1 VAVSSSPDPGG
12 SPQPESFRLLRELG
26 ARVVPTWAAH
36 DLRAEAGKQLVVV
49 ERIERGGPYSDQEI
63 ADWVRDARRM
73 ATLEHP
79 NVGRLRDVVIRS
91 EDVLVVADFV
101 DGVRWSEL
109 SSAADRP
116 SLEVALRVLIDALSG
131 LSALHNLRDAKRE
144 PLKLFHAEL
153 TPECIIVSADGVA
166 RIVSACRVKSARARP
181 GRGGSAYLAPEIL
194 LEDDSADARADVYSA
209 GVMLWE
215 ALSGR
220 PLFPNTQPSAIVTH
234 LLSGRVAKATV
245 PEGLPWAA
253 PLADVATR
261 ALSVDPGRRFP
272 SAAALA
278 AELRRIAGVKLPP
291 PVRVAGLVR
300 ATFGDGIRKRRE
312 ALERGEVEESTGHE
326 IPVMLESDRPSS
338 LPTPVPPSIEPIEGP
353 PPLPL
358 RSRLPTLQGVAP
370 EALVETDVS
379 GPGNPV
385 VVPSSSRPPPPGPA
399 IAPPTPMV
407 AFEIPSAARIPI
419 DMSPPPAPVPP
430 PLPAAVAPAFAPAPP
445 PPAAAPL
452 PFAPPP
458 PPLPAAALPPP
469 MPVPLEMPPLAPPL
483 APMRIPR
490 SDEPVALARL
500 GPGRGRRI
508 AFVAL
513 PVLLLL
519 AVLVWGLALRARS
532 GGVVATEPTPSGAP
546 TVTSAAAP
554 PTATATETSTAAA
567 TVAPAT
573 ATIAT
578 TLPAS
583 TAAPPTAEPT
593 APAPAPSVSA
603 SAAPRPAWMTAP
615 WPAAVPPPPP
625 PKRKYEPEGI

>member
-12 SPQPESFRLLRELG
+12 ASPPESFRLLRELG
-26 ARVVPTWAAH
+26 ARVVPAWAAH

-109 SSAADRP
+109 SAAAERP

-153 TPECIIVSADGVA
+153 TPECIIVGPDGVA

-245 PEGLPWAA
+245 PEAQPWAQ

-278 AELRRIAGVKLPP
+278 AELRRIAGLKLPP
-291 PVRVAGLVR
+291 PARVAGLVK
-300 ATFGDGIRKRRE
+300 ATFGEAIRKRRE

-326 IPVMLESDRPSS
+326 IPVVLESDRPSS
-338 LPTPVPPSIEPIEGP
+338 VPTPVPPSIEPIEEPPPGP
-353 PPLPL
+353 PPPPPL
-358 RSRLPTLQGVAP
+358 RPRQATLQGVAP
-370 EALVETDVS
+370 EAPVESVAS
-379 GPGNPV
+379 GRGSPV
-385 VVPSSSRPPPPGPA
+385 VV
-399 IAPPTPMV
+399 PTPMV
-407 AFEIPSAARIPI
+407 AFEIPYAARVPI
-419 DMSPPPAPVPP
+419 DMGPPPVPAQPP
-430 PLPAAVAPAFAPAPP
+430 PLPAQPE
-445 PPAAAPL
+445 
-452 PFAPPP
+452 P
-458 PPLPAAALPPP
+458 PPLPANALPPP
-469 MPVPLEMPPLAPPL
+469 LPVPLEMPPLPAPP
-483 APMRIPR
+483 APMRIPL
-490 SDEPVALARL
+490 SDEPVAIGGFR
-500 GPGRGRRI
+500 PRHTRTI

-513 PVLLLL
+513 PVLLLVAL
-519 AVLVWGLALRARS
+519 LVWGLALRSRS
-532 GGVVATEPTPSGAP
+532 GTVVATEPTPSGAP
-546 TVTSAAAP
+546 TVTSAATTPSATP
-554 PTATATETSTAAA
+554 TPTATAAA
-567 TVAPAT
+567 TLAPAT
-573 ATIAT
+573 AGTGTTPPSIAT
-578 TLPAS
+578 
-583 TAAPPTAEPT
+583 APPTTEPT
-593 APAPAPSVSA
+593 APPPAPSASA

-615 WPAAVPPPPP
+615 WPANVPPPPP
-625 PKRKYEPEGI
+625 RDKRKYEPEGI